1 MPKRTRGAINPVPAT
16 SVSLASTA
24 AATIAPN
31 QPFRLM
37 LGDQAAVLAH
47 TLDFLSA
54 QDATAISLSSQSL
67 NGAVKST
74 SFNALWKQHIQRD
87 YPGLVTQQ
95 PSQQAYYQTARLY
108 QDQAL
113 SFLLLSSHKIKDYDY
128 SPIKQAAN
136 DFKTSTLKQRA
147 DYLSQWNHDL
157 GLHQLK
163 NANHKDVQLQGLT
176 ELTPAVMQRL
186 TAINQHTPIMVLSIT
201 NCYLPQ
207 LPKALINFLKACPQ
221 LQELYLSHN
230 QLQSLPKI
238 LLQTCIQLQWL
249 NLDNNQL
256 QSLPKILLQA
266 CPQLERLN
274 LDNNQLQSLPKI
286 LLQTCAQLRG
296 LNLNNNQL
304 QSLPETLLQT
314 CIQLQVLNLSH
325 NKLQSLPETLL
336 QACAQLQGLDLS
348 HNQLQSLPETLFQT
362 CTQLEFFDLIHN
374 QLQSLPK
381 NLLQACTQLQ
391 WLSLSFNQLQSL
403 PKNLLQACTQL
414 QWVLLDN
421 NQLQSLAETLLQTC
435 TQLEV
440 LDLNNNQL
448 QSLAGI
454 LLQHCTK
461 LESLNLSH
469 NHLIT
474 VTQNNFSHLSKTS
487 VLNIKDQTPVGTSSS
502 SAIRTEQ
509 KIAENEDEPPQKKM
523 RPNR

>member
-256 QSLPKILLQA
+256 QSLPKILLQ
-266 CPQLERLN
+266 
-274 LDNNQLQSLPKI
+274 
-286 LLQTCAQLRG
+286 TCAQLRG

-391 WLSLSFNQLQSL
+391 WVLLEHNQLQSL
-403 PKNLLQACTQL
+403 P
-414 QWVLLDN
+414 
-421 NQLQSLAETLLQTC
+421 ETLLQTC
-435 TQLEV
+435 TQLQG
-440 LDLNNNQL
+440 LYLYHNQL
-448 QSLAGI
+448 QSLPEN
-454 LLQHCTK
+454 LLKTCTQ
-461 LESLNLSH
+461 LECLFLSD
-469 NHLIT
+469 NHLMT
-474 VTQNNFSHLSKTS
+474 VTRNDFSHLSKIS
-487 VLNIKDQTPVGTSSS
+487 VLHIESQTPVGASSS
-502 SAIRTEQ
+502 SAISSEQ
-509 KIAENEDEPPQKKM
+509 KIAENEDEPPQKK
-523 RPNR
+523 RRFAR

>member
-221 LQELYLSHN
+221 LQELYLSH
-230 QLQSLPKI
+230 
-238 LLQTCIQLQWL
+238 
-249 NLDNNQL
+249 
-256 QSLPKILLQA
+256 
-266 CPQLERLN
+266 
-274 LDNNQLQSLPKI
+274 NQLQSLPKI